1 MSHVYTWDNK
11 CYRTKWMLICRI
23 KQIDPYLSTCRK
35 LKSKWIKNLIIK
47 SDMQNLIE
55 EKIRNNLEHI
65 DIGDKF
71 LYRTE

>member
-1 MSHVYTWDNK
+1 MSHVYTLDNK
-11 CYRTKWMLICRI
+11 CYRTKRMLICRI
-23 KQIDPYLSTCRK
+23 KQIDSYLSPCRK